1 MRKTRILAPLYL
13 ILILIQGLGAQTQE
27 ARARYETMKMIRKEK
42 FDLILPDAMR
52 DNNIDMWIH
61 VMMGGIND
69 PLTLDLGVSGSIT
82 VTGTMTFVIFTDR
95 GDDRIER
102 ALLGAGRGDLELYD
116 IFGAERDLH
125 DFVVER
131 NPRRIAINMSDWL
144 PASNGLTHTG
154 YLRLVKMLGD
164 KYASRLISA
173 ENLITD
179 FRVRR
184 VQAEIIAFAKIC
196 ETQRQLMEEAYR
208 RIVPGVTTREELGWW
223 FQEQLLSNGL
233 ITLPSGLNA
242 PSASYSTAPGLTG
255 EVSHSERENVYQR
268 GDFLT
273 WDVGL
278 RYLNFGTDFKR
289 KAYILKEGET
299 SLPAGIQH
307 VWDQGIQAR
316 EIIRKTIKI
325 GYTAGEME
333 VIVIRALED
342 AGFIYTE
349 NTDIGSEYRVLINA
363 LGDSGKTGF
372 FTSNHSVGNTGNS
385 EIAAGPSMGAFR
397 KGRFH
402 FKIQQNHLF
411 AFEFHIHAWVPEL
424 GKVLSINFE
433 DDSIVTEKGVEALYP
448 RNDEIIL
455 IP

>member
-1 MRKTRILAPLYL
+1 MHH
-13 ILILIQGLGAQTQE
+13 
-27 ARARYETMKMIRKEK
+27 
-42 FDLILPDAMR
+42 
-52 DNNIDMWIH
+52 N
-61 VMMGGIND
+61 
-69 PLTLDLGVSGSIT
+69 
-82 VTGTMTFVIFTDR
+82 
-95 GDDRIER
+95 
-102 ALLGAGRGDLELYD
+102 
-116 IFGAERDLH
+116 
-125 DFVVER
+125 
-131 NPRRIAINMSDWL
+131 
-144 PASNGLTHTG
+144 
-154 YLRLVKMLGD
+154 
-164 KYASRLISA
+164 
-173 ENLITD
+173 
-179 FRVRR
+179 
-184 VQAEIIAFAKIC
+184 
-196 ETQRQLMEEAYR
+196 
-208 RIVPGVTTREELGWW
+208 
-223 FQEQLLSNGL
+223 
-233 ITLPSGLNA
+233 
-242 PSASYSTAPGLTG
+242 STAPGLTG

-299 SLPAGIQH
+299 SLPAEIQH

-333 VIVIRALED
+333 EIVIHALED

-363 LGDSGKTGF
+363 LGDFGKTGF

-411 AFEFHIHAWVPEL
+411 AFEFHIHA
-424 GKVLSINFE
+424 
-433 DDSIVTEKGVEALYP
+433 
-448 RNDEIIL
+448 
-455 IP
+455 